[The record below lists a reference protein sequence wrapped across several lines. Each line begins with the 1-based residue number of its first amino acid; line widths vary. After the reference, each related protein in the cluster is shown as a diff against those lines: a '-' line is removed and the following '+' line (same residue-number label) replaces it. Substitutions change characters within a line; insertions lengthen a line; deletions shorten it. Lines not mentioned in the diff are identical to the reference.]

1 MKNKFFK
8 IIGLVLSFGMAIS
21 NLPSVSAGGVF
32 SMLKKPTLTMTPEE
46 RHRIAMGILRGTPKI
61 PASMNIPTQASD
73 GGMAYFWAWN
83 GVIYRNSFD
92 AFIEKYDKDISD
104 YTTSARSL
112 PDSLQDEN
120 WQTAMC
126 THEDEVGTLEFFEE
140 SKDPDPSKYLLR
152 IFRVRNVAYTI
163 RKSGNLYLVTFYL
176 ATTNTHNTNDSEPKL
191 RKSCT
196 FVSSDIRNIEYL
208 LLPID
213 SDLLY

>member
-1 MKNKFFK
+1 MKNKFLK
-8 IIGLVLSFGMAIS
+8 ILSLILSLGMIIY
-21 NLPSVSAGGVF
+21 NLPSVSAGGAF
-32 SMLKKPTLTMTPEE
+32 SSLKKPLPAMTPEE
-46 RHRIAMGILRGTPKI
+46 RHRIAMGILHGTPRF
-61 PASMNIPTQASD
+61 PASMHIPTQASD

-83 GVIYRNSFD
+83 AVICRNNFD
-92 AFIEKYDKDISD
+92 AFLEKYDKDISD
-104 YTTSARSL
+104 YTTSARLL
-112 PDSLQDEN
+112 PDSVQDES

-126 THEDEVGTLEFFEE
+126 THENDVGTLESFEE

-152 IFRVRNVAYTI
+152 IFRVRNVVYTI
-163 RKSGNLYLVTFYL
+163 RKSGDLYLVTFYL
-176 ATTNTHNTNDSEPKL
+176 ATTNTHNTNDTEPKL